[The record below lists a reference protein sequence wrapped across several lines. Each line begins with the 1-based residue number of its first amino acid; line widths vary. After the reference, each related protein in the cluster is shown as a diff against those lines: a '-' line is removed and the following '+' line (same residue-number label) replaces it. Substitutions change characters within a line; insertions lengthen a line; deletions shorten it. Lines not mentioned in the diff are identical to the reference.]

1 MTLTSCHY
9 RPLLQKSQAQKDS
22 SVRDPVR
29 AAARPG
35 LILMRPASFTD
46 DGRAGEEVDGEVR
59 QIAHEEEHAERD
71 EGEFTPIV
79 SLDTLCDTID

>member
-1 MTLTSCHY
+1 
-9 RPLLQKSQAQKDS
+9 
-22 SVRDPVR
+22 
-29 AAARPG
+29 
-35 LILMRPASFTD
+35 MRPVSFTD
-46 DGRAGEEVDGEVR
+46 NGRAGEEVDGEVR